1 MKNLIIITDNRQNF
15 NNLLMNL
22 VDAGYNFEVENNY
35 STTERAIR
43 IESEDVGLIEEIAMM
58 NESTF
63 HVL

>member
-1 MKNLIIITDNRQNF
+1 
-15 NNLLMNL
+15 MNL

-35 STTERAIR
+35 SNTERAIR
-43 IESEDVGLIEEIAMM
+43 IQSEDVGFIEEIAMM